1 MSFLAW
7 ITPVPQGLHPS
18 HPIVLPPDQPPT
30 QPGVPTHPIVI
41 PPTGPVDPGWG
52 IPVGGTPS
60 HPIELPPVPPDL
72 KPEHPIVLPPGVPTH
87 PIFIPVEPAHPIA
100 LPPGSIWPPLPCD
113 SGVGGKGVLLA
124 NVVGVGLRWLS
135 VDLPAEYPPGPG
147 QK

>member
-30 QPGVPTHPIVI
+30 QPGVPGVPTHPIVL
-41 PPTGPVDPGWG
+41 PTP
-52 IPVGGTPS
+52 PVGEHPS
-60 HPIELPPVPPDL
+60 HPIVLPPVPPDL
-72 KPEHPIVLPPGVPTH
+72 KPEHPIVLPPQVPGVPTH
-87 PIFIPVEPAHPIA
+87 PIFLPVEPTHPIA
-100 LPPGSIWPPLPCD
+100 LPPGSVWPPLPCD

-124 NVVGVGLRWLS
+124 NIVGVGLRWLS
-135 VDLPAEYPPGPG
+135 VDLPSEYPPGPG